1 MLSKKEFSRVV
12 ALVQARDPRIDICA
26 YMSSPDFTKH
36 GGFALKGFDPVSV
49 TIIELANLVSY
60 QTLQFNGELDAE
72 ALDEIWRNRKAFNLV
87 GEGSDEVEQRR
98 SDTIDALKIL
108 TEA

>member
-36 GGFALKGFDPVSV
+36 GGFALKGFKPVS
-49 TIIELANLVSY
+49 
-60 QTLQFNGELDAE
+60 
-72 ALDEIWRNRKAFNLV
+72 
-87 GEGSDEVEQRR
+87 
-98 SDTIDALKIL
+98 
-108 TEA
+108 